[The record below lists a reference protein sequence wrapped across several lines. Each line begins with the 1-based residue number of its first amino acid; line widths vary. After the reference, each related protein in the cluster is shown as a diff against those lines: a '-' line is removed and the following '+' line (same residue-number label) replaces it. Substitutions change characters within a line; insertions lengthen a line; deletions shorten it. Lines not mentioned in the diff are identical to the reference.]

1 MGMKVDIT
9 WKPNQQITEHTA
21 IAISGSSQ
29 KFTAVGAQTY
39 AARISSTGNCHYCLI
54 SGVNTAAT
62 ANSAYLAAG
71 QVDIIGVAPGDVIA
85 VIRDGVATGNCTL
98 TELTH

>member
-9 WKPNQQITEHTA
+9 WKPNQQIAEHTA
-21 IAISGSSQ
+21 IAISAASQ
-29 KFTAVGAQTY
+29 KFTPVGAQTY
-39 AARISSTGNCHYCLI
+39 AVRISSTGNCHWVLI

-71 QVDIIGVAPGDVIA
+71 QVEYVAVAPGDVIA
-85 VIRDGVATGNCTL
+85 VIRDGATTGNCTL